1 MRQLAP
7 SKTEGVDPRR
17 AKTAELRIP
26 SAHDLV
32 DAYERC
38 DVGKHPFFQDLAGRP
53 VDLRSIW
60 VLMANLREGI
70 SGHFVRWLAHTIE
83 RLDDPRV
90 ASLLAK
96 QLNDELGNGD
106 AAQIH
111 SRLLDRFIGGL
122 DPWRPTKDGEGEEG
136 DLVRTGRELA
146 TVGARPFFADDTYDA
161 IGALMAGEIF
171 AKKMDKCLGDQI
183 RRQDSI
189 ARETLTWLILH
200 EQLEVDHADDA
211 RALAD
216 LVPSEHLLAV
226 RRGAEQQ
233 WNALWNFL
241 TGVSEA
247 AARCG
252 RQQ

>member
-1 MRQLAP
+1 MRQMAP
-7 SKTEGVDPRR
+7 SNTDEVDPRR
-17 AKTAELRIP
+17 TKTAELRIP

-38 DVGKHPFFQDLAGRP
+38 DVGKHPFFQDLAARP
-53 VDLRSIW
+53 LDLRAVW

-83 RLDDPRV
+83 RLDDSRV

-106 AAQIH
+106 AGQIH
-111 SRLLDRFIGGL
+111 SLLLDRFIGGL
-122 DPWRPTKDGEGEEG
+122 DPWRPSGGDPG

-146 TVGARPFFADDTYDA
+146 TIGARPFFADDTYDA

-183 RRQDSI
+183 RRQDGI
-189 ARETLTWLILH
+189 AREALTWLIIH
-200 EQLEVDHADDA
+200 EELEVDHADDA
-211 RALAD
+211 RALAA
-216 LVPSEHLLAV
+216 LVPSEHLPAV

-241 TGVSEA
+241 TGVYEA

-252 RQQ
+252 PKQ